1 VITRLSSN
9 GVFSL
14 FKCDFSGFE
23 IMTKNTK
30 CILYVILVGSDHW
43 SLSVCI

>member
-1 VITRLSSN
+1 
-9 GVFSL
+9 
-14 FKCDFSGFE
+14 
-23 IMTKNTK
+23 MTKNTK